1 MIDTLST
8 QLKCTIEISKN
19 RLMGDEKRDNSMF
32 PIWIIENQICPLIT
46 FEYTSKRGKTLIVSS
61 FRVNDNYIFYP
72 LWHRDGHTRIEIP
85 VSEYN
90 RLIRGAEIV
99 SSLWGEVSGEL
110 LRSLDTEIRAHFLLE

>member
-1 MIDTLST
+1 MIDTLNA

-19 RLMGDEKRDNSMF
+19 RLIGDKKRDNSMF

-46 FEYTSKRGKTLIVSS
+46 FEYTSKRGKTFVVSG

-90 RLIRGAEIV
+90 RLIRGAEILP
-99 SSLWGEVSGEL
+99 SLWGGVSSKL

>member
-1 MIDTLST
+1 MNT

-19 RLMGDEKRDNSMF
+19 RLMGDKKRDNSMF
-32 PIWIIENQICPLIT
+32 PAWMIKNQICPLIT
-46 FEYTSKRGKTLIVSS
+46 FKYTSKRGKTLIVSG

-85 VSEYN
+85 ISEYN
-90 RLIRGAEIV
+90 QLVRGAEIV
-99 SSLWGEVSGEL
+99 SSLWGEVSGKL